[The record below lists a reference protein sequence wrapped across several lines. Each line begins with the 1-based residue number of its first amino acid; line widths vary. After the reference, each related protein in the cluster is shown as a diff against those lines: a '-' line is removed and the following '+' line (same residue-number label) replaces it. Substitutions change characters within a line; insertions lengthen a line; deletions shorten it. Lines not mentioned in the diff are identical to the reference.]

1 MKRVYL
7 AALSGILAL
16 AANAAAIDDIDEA
29 ARTEVVTSL
38 AETIE
43 THFYDAQTAGEIA
56 DQLRAFNADQAIGSG
71 VSREA
76 MAEALSGY
84 LRSFDGHFSVQ
95 AGAVLTSASGA
106 TVATEGAAEHPLAW
120 YGDWFR
126 GRNYGLVRVEWL
138 EGNVGLIQLDAFVP
152 PLFGGDTVIA
162 ALQAVQYTDAVIID
176 LRNNRGGNAAGVQ
189 FLASHF
195 FNPLDSRVVTE
206 FVSRATPIP
215 EQSRTLPYAPGGARP
230 DVPLYIL
237 VSSRT
242 ASAAE
247 AFAYHMQAS
256 ERAVIVGERTRGAA
270 NPGASFYVGHGFTVF
285 MATRSSRDGLTGE
298 NWEGVGVAPDIEV
311 EANQAEERA
320 LALIFG
326 SVETE

>member
-7 AALSGILAL
+7 AALTGILAF
-16 AANAAAIDDIDEA
+16 AAHAAAIEDIDEA
-29 ARTEVVTSL
+29 ARSEVVASL
-38 AETIE
+38 ADTIE

-71 VSREA
+71 GSREA
-76 MAEALSGY
+76 MAEALSEY
-84 LRSFDGHFSVQ
+84 LRPFDGHFSVQ
-95 AGAVLTSASGA
+95 AGAVLTPTSGA
-106 TVATEGAAEHPLAW
+106 TPTEDAAEHPLAW

-230 DVPLYIL
+230 EVPLYIL

-285 MATRSSRDGLTGE
+285 MATRSSRDGLTGG

-311 EANQAEERA
+311 EANQAEARA

-326 SVETE
+326 SFETE